1 MKGIEKSKARGKS
14 QWNKQCYLKKSYIKI
29 NSLLECSMKRAGKYK
44 LPKLGMKEMLSYLSH
59 NKIFTRD
66 SHKLYANELGILN
79 EKDNFL

>member
-1 MKGIEKSKARGKS
+1 
-14 QWNKQCYLKKSYIKI
+14 
-29 NSLLECSMKRAGKYK
+29 MKRAGKYK